1 MICNFFAL
9 LTDNLCDNALDLVNR
24 QLKVEDV
31 WPFGTYCQ
39 WLISAQDNNDYV
51 TIEFQN
57 FNVRNIIGF
66 KNNLILEIVVYRN
79 VLDILREG

>member
-1 MICNFFAL
+1 M
-9 LTDNLCDNALDLVNR
+9 TDNICDNALNFPNGELIVKDI
-24 QLKVEDV
+24 
-31 WPFGTYCQ
+31 WFYGTYCQ
-39 WLISAQDNNDYV
+39 WLISSQDDNSYV
-51 TIEFQN
+51 TLEFQN

>member
-1 MICNFFAL
+1 M
-9 LTDNLCDNALDLVNR
+9 TDNICDNALDLSNG
-24 QLKVEDV
+24 QLIVEDN
-31 WPFGTYCQ
+31 WPHGTNCQ
-39 WLISAQDNNDYV
+39 WSILAQDDNGYV
-51 TIEFQN
+51 TLEFQN